1 MQSRPIGEIIR
12 TLRHAQGY
20 TQEELAEL
28 LAVSGQAVSKWEN
41 GMSMPDISMIVPLA
55 SVFGVSTDV
64 LFDTA
69 THSDEEAVSTIL
81 REAESLVRDE
91 NGKATKDGLYA
102 SYTLARE
109 GLRRYPAAM
118 PLHMYALERGIA
130 LAYPE
135 NDCHDPTRGPDI
147 YRDCIRMAD
156 IVIAH
161 SRQTTDVLRAHMI
174 MVLLHA
180 AYGNTDRAREHAA
193 HFPWRADMTVH
204 EMSAYIAHADRRYA
218 EESLHC
224 QRDTMYH
231 LEALLDDI
239 TQNGCALMAMSNYP
253 SAATCFETVASL
265 ISTVFS
271 QERDLPP
278 LHFRERGDTRLLL
291 AEAYLG
297 MGDSDRALAALRSAV
312 DFELAIRPRFRNDQP
327 VTTPLL
333 RDIGYSFY
341 YAYRTRKGYL
351 EALRTALSE
360 PRFTPLHD
368 RDAFTALTAAL
379 ETACAEA

>member
-1 MQSRPIGEIIR
+1 MNHRSIGNIIR
-12 TLRHAQGY
+12 TLRRARGY
-20 TQEELAEL
+20 TQEQLAEL

-41 GMSMPDISMIVPLA
+41 GTSMPDISMIVPLA

-69 THSDEEAVSTIL
+69 AQSDEEDVSAIL
-81 REAESLVRDE
+81 REAEAVVRDE
-91 NGKATKDGLYA
+91 NGKATTDGLYA
-102 SYTLARE
+102 SYTIARA
-109 GLRRYPAAM
+109 GLRRYPMAM
-118 PLHMYALERGIA
+118 PLYMCALERGIA

-135 NDCHDPTRGPDI
+135 NDCHDPARGPEL
-147 YRDCIRMAD
+147 YRDCIHMAD

-161 SRQTTDVLRAHMI
+161 SRQVTDILRAHMI

-180 AYGNTDRAREHAA
+180 AYGYTDRAREHAA

-239 TQNGCALMAMSNYP
+239 AQNGCALMAEGKYSD
-253 SAATCFETVASL
+253 AATCFETVFSL
-265 ISTVFS
+265 ISTMFG

-297 MGDSDRALAALRSAV
+297 MGDGDRALAALRCAV
-312 DFELAIRPRFRNDQP
+312 DFELTTRPGFYDDQP

-333 RDIGYSFY
+333 RDIGYTFY

-360 PRFTPLHD
+360 ERFAPLRD
-368 RDAFTALTAAL
+368 REAFLALVAEVEEAY
-379 ETACAEA
+379 AEA

>member
-1 MQSRPIGEIIR
+1 MQKRPIGDIIR
-12 TLRHAQGY
+12 TLRRARGY

-69 THSDEEAVSTIL
+69 GQSDEEAVHALIK
-81 REAESLVRDE
+81 EAEPLVRDE
-91 NGKATKDGLYA
+91 NGKATREGLYA
-102 SYTLARE
+102 AYTIAQE
-109 GLRRYPAAM
+109 GLTRHPASV
-118 PLHMYALERGIA
+118 PLLMYALERGIA

-135 NDCHDPTRGPDI
+135 NDCHDAEHGAAI

-156 IVIAH
+156 IVISH
-161 SRQTTDVLRAHMI
+161 SRNTTDILRAHMI

-180 AYGNTDRAREHAA
+180 AYGYTDRAREHAEQ
-193 HFPWRADMTVH
+193 FPWRADMTVH
-204 EMSAYIAHADRRYA
+204 EMLAYIAHAECAYA

-224 QRDTMYH
+224 QRDTLYH

-239 TQNGCALMAMSNYP
+239 TQNGCALMAEEKYP
-253 SAATCFETVASL
+253 DAATCFESVFAL
-265 ISTVFS
+265 IATAFGR
-271 QERDLPP
+271 ETALPP

-297 MGDSDRALAALRSAV
+297 MGDSDRALTALRSAV
-312 DFELAIRPRFRNDQP
+312 DFELITRPGFYDDQP

-333 RDIGYSFY
+333 RDIGYTFY

-360 PRFTPLHD
+360 DRF
-368 RDAFTALTAAL
+368 AAL
-379 ETACAEA
+379 RGRDTFAAMVAEVEKAYTEA